1 MSLIWLSQ
9 VPKNLDGIMNEAN
22 IHIGLTTPP
31 LVTKLYQNQFKKDF
45 SRFLQMRCKEI
56 VPGGR
61 MVLMKLGRKIKDVF
75 LVGGTTMAFELLS
88 HGLGTL
94 VAEV

>member
-1 MSLIWLSQ
+1 
-9 VPKNLDGIMNEAN
+9 MNEAN

-56 VPGGR
+56 VPRGR
-61 MVLMKLGRKIKDVF
+61 MVLTMLGRNSTDVF
-75 LVGGTTMAFELLS
+75 SAGGTTMAFELLS
-88 HGLGTL
+88 QGLQTL